1 MENEEKLLDYLK
13 RATADLREARRRLRD
28 AERRENEPIA
38 IVGMSCR
45 FPGDVTSPNDLWA
58 LVSQGREGVT
68 DFPRN
73 RGWDVQGLYDP
84 EPGKPGHTYAKAG
97 GFLHDAADF
106 DAEFFSMGPREALAT
121 DPQQRLLLE
130 ASWEAIERAG
140 IDPSSLKGSQTG
152 VFAGVMYHDY
162 ASRLPAIP
170 DELQGYIGNGNTGSV
185 VSGRVAYALGL
196 EGPAV
201 SVDTACSSSLVALH
215 WAIQALRRGECTLA
229 LAGGVTVMPTAETF
243 VEFSQQRGLAADGR
257 IKAFAEAADGTAWG
271 EGVGVLLV
279 ERLSDA
285 QRNGHQVLAV
295 VRGSAVNQ
303 DGASN
308 GLTAP
313 NGPSQQRVIRAALAN
328 AGLSASDVDAVEAHG
343 TGTTL
348 GDPIEAQALLATYGQ
363 ERLEG
368 RPLWLGSVKSNLGH
382 TQAAAGVAGI
392 IKMVQAMRHGVLPK
406 TLHVDEPSSHV
417 DWSAGEVE
425 LLTESRAWE
434 SADGAPRRAGVSSF
448 GISGTNAH
456 VILEE
461 APAVEAGTSETG
473 TGWPSGVPVP
483 WVVSGRTAEAL
494 RAQAQRLH
502 RLAVDSD
509 RSPVDIGFSLAS
521 SRAVLDRRVAL
532 FGANRTELLVA
543 LEALIADESGE
554 RGDAVS
560 EGKSAFLFTGQG
572 SQRVGMAAGLAVA
585 FPVFAAALDEV
596 CGLLD
601 AQGVFERP
609 LREVIAGEGAEG
621 LLNQTVYTQ
630 SALFAVEVALFRLVE
645 SLGVRPDYLAGHSV
659 GEIAAAHVAGVFS
672 LEDACRMVVARGR
685 LMQALPAGGVMV
697 AVRASEADVLPLL
710 AGREAEV
717 GIAAVNGPS
726 SVVISGAK
734 PAVDKVVE
742 VLVERGIAAIPLS
755 VSHAFHSPLMDPM
768 LEEFGQVVRGLS
780 FSEPRLAIVSNVTGQ
795 LAQAADLT
803 NPEYWVRHVRQPV
816 RFADGI
822 RALES
827 AGVTT
832 YLELGPDGVLSAM
845 AQACLDK
852 PENALLTPVLRR
864 DRDEPTTF
872 LAALGAVFE
881 AGVDVDWAGLFTGTG
896 AQRVDLPTYAF
907 QREHYWLDAGPA
919 AIGDATAHGLTATP
933 HPLLS
938 AVLDFPDSD
947 GLVLTGRLGLDT
959 HPWLGDHAVFGTVIL
974 PGSAFVEMAIQA
986 TEQAGRTVVEELTI
1000 GAPLVIPPTGGVRV
1014 KVVVGASDEV
1024 GKQSLTVY
1032 SQAVD
1037 GDVTAPWARHAEGVV
1052 GDEAEEGE
1060 PYDLTVW
1067 PPEGAEEVSIGDAYE
1082 GLVGRG
1088 YGYGPVFQGL
1098 RRAWLRND
1106 REMFAEVSLPAQARG
1121 DGEACGLHPALLDS
1135 AFHAS
1140 LFVEPGGPSVPRLP
1154 FSWHGI
1160 RLYAAGATTVR
1171 VRCDSNGPDTAQVDI
1186 ADATGAPVVSVH
1198 HLVAPPISDDQ
1209 LRLAGSESTDNLF
1222 RPTWQ
1227 EAPAYPSA
1235 PEEGARRWAIAGS
1248 AGASWE
1254 AVARRTLDAYEDVAT
1269 LAAAVDDGAAVPDIV
1284 LLPCPP
1290 AGSVDG
1296 ADVPTE
1302 LRAVAGRMLAE
1313 VRAWLADERFASSR
1327 LVVVTSGAVSTAAG
1341 AAADGAVDLVTGPL
1355 WGLVRSVQAEN
1366 PDRLSLIDWDGGRG
1380 TSSALRSA
1388 VLSGEPESAVRGG
1401 VVLLPRLVRTPAP
1414 VEGADQEVFR
1424 PDGTVLVTGG
1434 TGGLGA
1440 LVARHVVER
1449 HGVRHLL
1456 LVSRRGPDAPG
1467 AEELRKALVA
1477 AGAET
1482 VAIQACDVSDRD
1494 ALAAL
1499 LDAGEA
1505 GGRRPPL
1512 TGVIHTAGIA
1522 DNGVVE
1528 TQTPERLDGVLRP
1541 KADAAWHLHE
1551 LTRDMDLS
1559 AFVLFSSSAGLLVG
1573 GGQATYATAN
1583 VFLDA
1588 LAAHRRAAGLPAVS
1602 LAWGLWA
1609 STDGMAGQ
1617 MGAADLQRMH
1627 RLGMPPLETE
1637 EALRLFD
1644 VAVGFDEAVLVPIRL
1659 DLAALANRT
1668 DDLPA
1673 VLRGMGRARTRRPTR
1688 KAAVTAA
1695 PSRGLA
1701 ERLGGLSEAERARQ
1715 LHTIVREHV
1724 AGVLGHASGDA
1735 VAPDRA
1741 FKDMGFDSLAA
1752 VELRNLLNKATGLR
1766 LPTTLVFDFPSP
1778 AALVDHLVTELAP
1791 VDAAP
1796 RSLEAQLELLEA
1808 TLAQAGPEDD
1818 HAAVTAR
1825 LKGLLRRLTE
1835 HQAGSGGQ
1843 VSAQQFDEATDD
1855 ELFDFLDNELGIS

>member
-28 AERRENEPIA
+28 AERRENEPVA

-45 FPGDVTSPNDLWA
+45 FPGDVGSPDDLWTM
-58 LVSQGREGVT
+58 VSRGRDGIT
-68 DFPRN
+68 GFPED
-73 RGWDVQGLYDP
+73 RGWDTEGLYDP
-84 EPGKPGHTYAKAG
+84 EPGTPGRTYSRSG

-162 ASRLPAIP
+162 ASRLPVIP

-215 WAIQALRRGECTLA
+215 WAIQALRRGECSLA
-229 LAGGVTVMPTAETF
+229 LAGGVTVMPTPETF

-285 QRNGHQVLAV
+285 QRNGHQILAV

-328 AGLSASDVDAVEAHG
+328 AGLSAADVDVVEAHG

-363 ERLEG
+363 ERPEG

-382 TQAAAGVAGI
+382 TQAAAGVASI

-406 TLHVDEPSSHV
+406 TLHVDAPSSHV

-425 LLTESRAWE
+425 LLTESRPWE
-434 SADGAPRRAGVSSF
+434 VSEGAPRRAGVSSF

-456 VILEE
+456 VIIEE
-461 APAVEAGTSETG
+461 APSVEAEVVAGE
-473 TGWPSGVPVP
+473 WPSGVPVP
-483 WVVSGRTAEAL
+483 WVVSGRTGEAL
-494 RAQAQRLH
+494 REQARRL
-502 RLAVDSD
+502 RQLALGSD
-509 RSPVDIGFSLAS
+509 HLPVDLGFSLAS
-521 SRAVLDRRVAL
+521 SRAVLDHRVAL
-532 FGANRTELLVA
+532 LGANRTELLVA
-543 LEALIADESGE
+543 LEELIADESGE
-554 RGDAVS
+554 RGAVAA
-560 EGKSAFLFTGQG
+560 EGRTAFLFTGQG
-572 SQRVGMAAGLAVA
+572 AQRVGMAEGLAAA
-585 FPVFAAALDEV
+585 FPVFATALDEV
-596 CGLLD
+596 CELLD
-601 AQGVFERP
+601 TEGAFVRP
-609 LREVIAGEGAEG
+609 LREVIKDSGE

-672 LEDACRMVVARGR
+672 LADACHLVVTRGR

-697 AVRASEADVLPLL
+697 AVRAAEADVLPLL
-710 AGREAEV
+710 AGREDEV
-717 GIAAVNGPS
+717 GIAAVNGPA
-726 SVVISGAK
+726 SVVISGAEA
-734 PAVDKVVE
+734 AVEKVVA
-742 VLVERGIAAIPLS
+742 VLEEKGIGAVRLS
-755 VSHAFHSPLMDPM
+755 VSHAFHSPLMEPM
-768 LEEFGQVVRGLS
+768 LEEFGQVVSGLV
-780 FSEPRLAIVSNVTGQ
+780 FSEPRIAIVSNVSGG
-795 LAQAADLT
+795 LAAAGELT
-803 NPEYWVRHVRQPV
+803 DPEYWVRHVRQAV
-816 RFADGI
+816 RFADGV
-822 RALES
+822 RALED

-832 YLELGPDGVLSAM
+832 YLELGPDGILTAM
-845 AQACLDK
+845 AQACLEE
-852 PENALLTPVLRR
+852 PENALLVPALRR
-864 DRDEPTTF
+864 ERDEPATF
-872 LAALGAVFE
+872 LTALGALFE
-881 AGVDVDWAGLFTGTG
+881 AGVDVHWAALFAGTG
-896 AQRVDLPTYAF
+896 ARRVDLPTYAF
-907 QREHYWLDAGPA
+907 QRERYWLDAVAGVG
-919 AIGDATAHGLTATP
+919 GDAAAHGLTATS

-938 AVLDFPDSD
+938 AVLDLPDSD

-974 PGSAFVEMAIQA
+974 PGSAFVELAVQA
-986 TEQAGRTVVEELTI
+986 TEHAGRTVVEELTI
-1000 GAPLVIPPTGGVRV
+1000 GAPLVIPPSGGVRV
-1014 KVVVGASDEV
+1014 KVVVGASDET

-1032 SQAVD
+1032 SQTVD
-1037 GDVTAPWARHAEGVV
+1037 GDATGLWTRHAEGVV
-1052 GDEAEEGE
+1052 GDEAPEGE

-1067 PPEGAEEVSIGDAYE
+1067 PPEGAEEVPIGDAYD

-1098 RRAWLRND
+1098 RRAWVRND
-1106 REMFAEVSLPAQARG
+1106 REMFAEVALPAQARG
-1121 DGEACGLHPALLDS
+1121 DAEACGLHPALLDS

-1140 LFVEPGGPSVPRLP
+1140 LFVEPGGPDVPRLP

-1160 RLYAAGATTVR
+1160 RLHAAGATTVR

-1209 LRLAGSESTDNLF
+1209 LRLAGSASTDNLF
-1222 RPTWQ
+1222 RPAWQ
-1227 EAPAYPSA
+1227 QAPAYPSA
-1235 PEEGARRWAIAGS
+1235 SGDAGRH
-1248 AGASWE
+1248 W
-1254 AVARRTLDAYEDVAT
+1254 AVAGPAETWAAVASRTLTPYPDVSA
-1269 LAAAVDDGAAVPDIV
+1269 LVAAVDGGAAVPDVV

-1290 AGSVDG
+1290 SGAADG
-1296 ADVPTE
+1296 GDVPAR
-1302 LRAVAGRMLAE
+1302 LRAAAGRTLAGIQT
-1313 VRAWLADERFASSR
+1313 WLADERFASAR
-1327 LVVVTSGAVSTAAG
+1327 LVVLTSGAVSTAP
-1341 AAADGAVDLVTGPL
+1341 AAADGAADLVAGPL
-1355 WGLVRSVQAEN
+1355 WGLVRSVQAEH
-1366 PDRLSLIDWDGGRG
+1366 PDRLTLIDWDAARG
-1380 TSSALRSA
+1380 TAGALRAA
-1388 VLSGEPESAVRGG
+1388 VLSGEPEAAVRDG
-1401 VVLLPRLVRTPAP
+1401 VVLLPRLVRTAAPA
-1414 VEGADQEVFR
+1414 EETDGGVFR
-1424 PDGTVLVTGG
+1424 GDGTVLVTGG

-1440 LVARHVVER
+1440 LVARHLVER

-1456 LVSRRGPDAPG
+1456 LVSRRGPQAPG
-1467 AEELRKALVA
+1467 AEELRRALLA

-1482 VAIQACDVSDRD
+1482 VAVEGCDVSDRA

-1499 LDAGEA
+1499 LDDTG
-1505 GGRRPPL
+1505 RPPL
-1512 TGVIHTAGIA
+1512 TGVVHTAGVA

-1551 LTRDMDLS
+1551 LTRDRDLD

-1573 GGQATYATAN
+1573 GGQAPYATAN

-1588 LAAHRRAAGLPAVS
+1588 LAVHRRAAGLPAVS

-1637 EALRLFD
+1637 EALRLLD
-1644 VAVGFDEAVLVPIRL
+1644 VALGSGEPVLVPIRL

-1673 VLRGMGRARTRRPTR
+1673 VLRGMGRARTRRPAR
-1688 KAAVTAA
+1688 KAAAAAA
-1695 PSRGLA
+1695 PARGLA
-1701 ERLGGLSEAERARQ
+1701 DRLGGLSEAERARQ
-1715 LHTIVREHV
+1715 LHLLVREHV

-1735 VAPDRA
+1735 VVPDRA

-1778 AALVDHLVTELAP
+1778 AALVDHLVTALAP
-1791 VDAAP
+1791 ADAAP
-1796 RSLEAQLELLEA
+1796 KSLEAQFELLEA
-1808 TLAQAGPEDD
+1808 TLAQASPEDD
-1818 HAAVTAR
+1818 HTAVAAR
-1825 LKGLLRRLTE
+1825 LKGLLRRVTE
-1835 HQAGSGGQ
+1835 LQAGTGAT

>member
-28 AERRENEPIA
+28 AERRENEPVA

-45 FPGDVTSPNDLWA
+45 FPGDVGSPDDLWTM
-58 LVSQGREGVT
+58 VSRGRDGIT
-68 DFPRN
+68 GFPED
-73 RGWDVQGLYDP
+73 RGWDTEGLYDP
-84 EPGKPGHTYAKAG
+84 EPGTPGRTYSRSG

-162 ASRLPAIP
+162 ASRLPVIP

-215 WAIQALRRGECTLA
+215 WAIQALRRGECSLA
-229 LAGGVTVMPTAETF
+229 LAGGVTVMPTPETF

-285 QRNGHQVLAV
+285 QRNGHQILAV

-328 AGLSASDVDAVEAHG
+328 AGLSAADVDAVEAHG

-363 ERLEG
+363 ERPEG

-382 TQAAAGVAGI
+382 TQAAAGVASI
-392 IKMVQAMRHGVLPK
+392 IKMVQAMRNGVLPK
-406 TLHVDEPSSHV
+406 TLHVDAPSSHV

-425 LLTESRAWE
+425 LLTESRPWE
-434 SADGAPRRAGVSSF
+434 VSEGAPRRAGVSSF

-456 VILEE
+456 VIIEE
-461 APAVEAGTSETG
+461 APSVEVEVAAGE
-473 TGWPSGVPVP
+473 WPSGVPVP
-483 WVVSGRTAEAL
+483 WVVSGRTGEAL
-494 RAQAQRLH
+494 REQARRL
-502 RLAVDSD
+502 RQLALGSGHL
-509 RSPVDIGFSLAS
+509 PVDLGFSLAS
-521 SRAVLDRRVAL
+521 SRAVLDHRVAL
-532 FGANRTELLVA
+532 LGANRTELLVA
-543 LEALIADESGE
+543 LEELIADESGE
-554 RGDAVS
+554 RGAVAA
-560 EGKSAFLFTGQG
+560 EGRTAFLFTGQG
-572 SQRVGMAAGLAVA
+572 AQRVGMAEGLAAA
-585 FPVFAAALDEV
+585 FPVFATALDEV
-596 CGLLD
+596 CALLD
-601 AQGVFERP
+601 AEGAFVRP
-609 LREVIAGEGAEG
+609 LREVIKDSGE

-672 LEDACRMVVARGR
+672 LADACHLVVTRGR

-697 AVRASEADVLPLL
+697 AVRAAEADVLPLL
-710 AGREAEV
+710 AGREDEV
-717 GIAAVNGPS
+717 GIAAVNGPAS
-726 SVVISGAK
+726 LVISGAEA
-734 PAVDKVVE
+734 AVEKIVA
-742 VLVERGIAAIPLS
+742 VLEEKGIGAVRLS
-755 VSHAFHSPLMDPM
+755 VSHAFHSPLMEPM
-768 LEEFGQVVRGLS
+768 LEEFGQVVSGLV
-780 FSEPRLAIVSNVTGQ
+780 FSEPRIAIVSNVSGG
-795 LAQAADLT
+795 LAAAGELT
-803 NPEYWVRHVRQPV
+803 DPEYWVRHVRQAV
-816 RFADGI
+816 RFADGV
-822 RALES
+822 RALEA
-827 AGVTT
+827 AGVTS
-832 YLELGPDGVLSAM
+832 YLELGPDGILTAM
-845 AQACLDK
+845 AQACLEE
-852 PENALLTPVLRR
+852 PENALLVPALRR
-864 DRDEPTTF
+864 ERDEPATF
-872 LAALGAVFE
+872 LTALGVLFE
-881 AGVDVDWAGLFTGTG
+881 AGVGVDWAELFAGTG
-896 AQRVDLPTYAF
+896 ARRVDLPTYAF
-907 QREHYWLDAGPA
+907 QRERYWLDAVAGVG
-919 AIGDATAHGLTATP
+919 GDAAAHGLTATS

-938 AVLDFPDSD
+938 AVLDLPDSD

-974 PGSAFVEMAIQA
+974 PGSAFVELAVQA
-986 TEQAGRTVVEELTI
+986 TEHAGRTVVEELTI
-1000 GAPLVIPPTGGVRV
+1000 GAPLVIPPSGGVRV
-1014 KVVVGASDEV
+1014 KVVVGASDET

-1032 SQAVD
+1032 SQTVD
-1037 GDVTAPWARHAEGVV
+1037 GDATGLWTRHAEGVV
-1052 GDEAEEGE
+1052 GDEAPEGE

-1067 PPEGAEEVSIGDAYE
+1067 PPEGAEEVPIGDAYD

-1098 RRAWLRND
+1098 RRAWVRND
-1106 REMFAEVSLPAQARG
+1106 REMFAEVALPAQARG
-1121 DGEACGLHPALLDS
+1121 DAEACGLHPALLDS

-1140 LFVEPGGPSVPRLP
+1140 LFVEPGGPDVPRLP

-1160 RLYAAGATTVR
+1160 RLHAAGATTVR

-1209 LRLAGSESTDNLF
+1209 LRLAGSASTDNLF
-1222 RPTWQ
+1222 RPAWQ
-1227 EAPAYPSA
+1227 QAPAYPSA
-1235 PEEGARRWAIAGS
+1235 SGDAGRH
-1248 AGASWE
+1248 W
-1254 AVARRTLDAYEDVAT
+1254 AVAGPAETWAAVAGRTLTPYPDVSA
-1269 LAAAVDDGAAVPDIV
+1269 LVAAVDGGAAVPDVV

-1290 AGSVDG
+1290 SGAADG
-1296 ADVPTE
+1296 GDVPAR
-1302 LRAVAGRMLAE
+1302 LRAAAGRTLAGIQT
-1313 VRAWLADERFASSR
+1313 WLADERFASAR
-1327 LVVVTSGAVSTAAG
+1327 LVVLTSGAVSTAP
-1341 AAADGAVDLVTGPL
+1341 AAADGAADLVAGPL
-1355 WGLVRSVQAEN
+1355 WGLVRSVQAEH
-1366 PDRLSLIDWDGGRG
+1366 PDRLTLIDWDAARG
-1380 TSSALRSA
+1380 TAGALRAA
-1388 VLSGEPESAVRGG
+1388 VLSGEPEAAVRDG
-1401 VVLLPRLVRTPAP
+1401 VVLLPRLVRTAAPA
-1414 VEGADQEVFR
+1414 EETDGGVFR
-1424 PDGTVLVTGG
+1424 GDGTVLVTGG

-1440 LVARHVVER
+1440 LVARHLVER

-1456 LVSRRGPDAPG
+1456 LVSRRGPQAPG
-1467 AEELRKALVA
+1467 AEELRRALLA

-1482 VAIQACDVSDRD
+1482 VAVEGCDVSDRA
-1494 ALAAL
+1494 ALAVL
-1499 LDAGEA
+1499 LDDTG
-1505 GGRRPPL
+1505 RPPL
-1512 TGVIHTAGIA
+1512 TGVVHTAGVA

-1528 TQTPERLDGVLRP
+1528 TQTQERLDGVLRP

-1551 LTRDMDLS
+1551 LTRDRDLD

-1573 GGQATYATAN
+1573 GGQAPYATAN

-1588 LAAHRRAAGLPAVS
+1588 LAVHRRAAGLPAVS

-1637 EALRLFD
+1637 EALRLLD
-1644 VAVGFDEAVLVPIRL
+1644 VALGSGEPVLVPIRL

-1673 VLRGMGRARTRRPTR
+1673 VLRGMGRARTRRPAR
-1688 KAAVTAA
+1688 KAAAAAAA
-1695 PSRGLA
+1695 PARGLA
-1701 ERLGGLSEAERARQ
+1701 DRLGGLSEAERARQ
-1715 LHTIVREHV
+1715 LHLLVREHV

-1735 VAPDRA
+1735 VVPDRA

-1778 AALVDHLVTELAP
+1778 AALVDHLVTALAP
-1791 VDAAP
+1791 ADAAP
-1796 RSLEAQLELLEA
+1796 KSLEAQFELLEA
-1808 TLAQAGPEDD
+1808 TLAQASPEDD
-1818 HAAVTAR
+1818 HTAVAAR
-1825 LKGLLRRLTE
+1825 LKGLLRRVTE
-1835 HQAGSGGQ
+1835 LQAGTGAT

>member
-28 AERRENEPIA
+28 AERRENEPVA

-45 FPGDVTSPNDLWA
+45 FPGDVGSPDDLWTM
-58 LVSQGREGVT
+58 VSRGRDGIT
-68 DFPRN
+68 GFPED
-73 RGWDVQGLYDP
+73 RGWDTEGLYDP
-84 EPGKPGHTYAKAG
+84 EPGTPGRTYSRSG

-162 ASRLPAIP
+162 ASRLPVIP

-215 WAIQALRRGECTLA
+215 WAIQALRRGECSLA
-229 LAGGVTVMPTAETF
+229 LAGGVTVMPTPETF

-285 QRNGHQVLAV
+285 QRNGHQILAV

-328 AGLSASDVDAVEAHG
+328 AGLSAADVDAVEAHG

-363 ERLEG
+363 ERPEG

-382 TQAAAGVAGI
+382 TQAAAGVASI

-406 TLHVDEPSSHV
+406 TLHVDAPSSHV

-434 SADGAPRRAGVSSF
+434 VAEGAPRRAGVSSF

-456 VILEE
+456 VIIEE
-461 APAVEAGTSETG
+461 APSVEAEVTVGE
-473 TGWPSGVPVP
+473 WPSGVPVP
-483 WVVSGRTAEAL
+483 WVVSGRTGEAL
-494 RAQAQRLH
+494 REQARRLR
-502 RLAVDSD
+502 RLALGSD
-509 RSPVDIGFSLAS
+509 HLPVDLGFSLAS
-521 SRAVLDRRVAL
+521 SRAVLDHRVAL
-532 FGANRTELLVA
+532 LGANRTELLVA
-543 LEALIADESGE
+543 LEELIADESGE
-554 RGDAVS
+554 RGAVAA

-572 SQRVGMAAGLAVA
+572 AQRAGMAEGLSAA
-585 FPVFAAALDEV
+585 FPVFATALDEV
-596 CGLLD
+596 CELLD
-601 AQGVFERP
+601 AEGAFVRP
-609 LREVIAGEGAEG
+609 LREVIKDSGE

-672 LEDACRMVVARGR
+672 LADACHLVVARGR
-685 LMQALPAGGVMV
+685 LMQALPSGGVMV
-697 AVRASEADVLPLL
+697 AVRAAEADVLPLL
-710 AGREAEV
+710 AGREDEI
-717 GIAAVNGPS
+717 GIAAVNGPA
-726 SVVISGAK
+726 SVVISGAEA
-734 PAVDKVVE
+734 AVEKVVA
-742 VLVERGIAAIPLS
+742 VLEEKGIGAVRLS
-755 VSHAFHSPLMDPM
+755 VSHAFHSPLMEPM
-768 LEEFGQVVRGLS
+768 LEEFGQVVSGLV
-780 FSEPRLAIVSNVTGQ
+780 FSEPRIAIVSNVSGG
-795 LAQAADLT
+795 LAAAGELT
-803 NPEYWVRHVRQPV
+803 DPEYWVRHVRQAV
-816 RFADGI
+816 RFADGV
-822 RALES
+822 RALEA
-827 AGVTT
+827 AGVTS

-845 AQACLDK
+845 AQASLEE
-852 PENALLTPVLRR
+852 PENALLVPALRR
-864 DRDEPTTF
+864 ERDEPTTF
-872 LAALGAVFE
+872 LTALGALFE
-881 AGVDVDWAGLFTGTG
+881 AGVDVDWAALFAGTG
-896 AQRVDLPTYAF
+896 ARRVDLPTYAF
-907 QREHYWLDAGPA
+907 QRERYWLDAVAGVG
-919 AIGDATAHGLTATP
+919 GDAAAHGLTATS

-938 AVLDFPDSD
+938 AVLDLPDSD

-974 PGSAFVEMAIQA
+974 PGSAFVELAVQA
-986 TEQAGRTVVEELTI
+986 TEHAGRTVVEELTI
-1000 GAPLVIPPTGGVRV
+1000 GAPLVIPPSGGVRV
-1014 KVVVGASDEV
+1014 KVVVGASDET

-1032 SQAVD
+1032 SQTAD
-1037 GDVTAPWARHAEGVV
+1037 GDATGTWTRHAEGVV
-1052 GDEAEEGE
+1052 GDEAPEGE

-1067 PPEGAEEVSIGDAYE
+1067 PPEGAEEVPIGDAYD

-1098 RRAWLRND
+1098 RRAWVRND
-1106 REMFAEVSLPAQARG
+1106 REMFAEVALPAQARG
-1121 DGEACGLHPALLDS
+1121 DAEACGLHPALLDS

-1140 LFVEPGGPSVPRLP
+1140 LFVEPGGPDVPRLP

-1160 RLYAAGATTVR
+1160 RLHAAGATTVR

-1209 LRLAGSESTDNLF
+1209 LRLAGSAATDNLF
-1222 RPTWQ
+1222 LPAWQ
-1227 EAPAYPSA
+1227 QPPAYPSA
-1235 PEEGARRWAIAGS
+1235 SGDAGRHWAVAGS
-1248 AGASWE
+1248 AETWA
-1254 AVARRTLDAYEDVAT
+1254 AVAGRTLTPYPDVPA
-1269 LAAAVDDGAAVPDIV
+1269 LVAAVDGGAAVPDVV

-1290 AGSVDG
+1290 TGAADG
-1296 ADVPTE
+1296 TDVPAR
-1302 LRAVAGRMLAE
+1302 LRAAAGRTLAGIQT
-1313 VRAWLADERFASSR
+1313 WLADERFASAR
-1327 LVVVTSGAVSTAAG
+1327 LVVLTSGAVSTAP
-1341 AAADGAVDLVTGPL
+1341 AAADGAADLVAGPL
-1355 WGLVRSVQAEN
+1355 WGLVRSVQAEH
-1366 PDRLSLIDWDGGRG
+1366 PDRLTLIDWDAARG
-1380 TSSALRSA
+1380 TAGALRAA
-1388 VLSGEPESAVRGG
+1388 VLSGEPEAAVRDG
-1401 VVLLPRLVRTPAP
+1401 VVLLPRLVRTAAPA
-1414 VEGADQEVFR
+1414 EETGGGVFR
-1424 PDGTVLVTGG
+1424 GDGTVLVTGG

-1440 LVARHVVER
+1440 LVARHLVER

-1456 LVSRRGPDAPG
+1456 LVSRRGPQAPG
-1467 AEELRKALVA
+1467 AEELRRALLA

-1482 VAIQACDVSDRD
+1482 VAVEGCDVSDRA

-1499 LDAGEA
+1499 LDDTG
-1505 GGRRPPL
+1505 RPPL
-1512 TGVIHTAGIA
+1512 TGVVHTAGVA

-1551 LTRDMDLS
+1551 LTRDRDLD

-1573 GGQATYATAN
+1573 GGQAPYATAN

-1588 LAAHRRAAGLPAVS
+1588 LAVHRRAAGLPAVS

-1637 EALRLFD
+1637 EALRLLD
-1644 VAVGFDEAVLVPIRL
+1644 VALGSGEPVLVPIRL

-1673 VLRGMGRARTRRPTR
+1673 VLRGMGRARTRRPAR
-1688 KAAVTAA
+1688 KAAAAAA
-1695 PSRGLA
+1695 PARGLA
-1701 ERLGGLSEAERARQ
+1701 DRLGGLSEAERARQ
-1715 LHTIVREHV
+1715 LHLLVREHV

-1735 VAPDRA
+1735 VVPDRA

-1778 AALVDHLVTELAP
+1778 AALVDHLVTALAP
-1791 VDAAP
+1791 ADAAP
-1796 RSLEAQLELLEA
+1796 KSLEAQFELLEA
-1808 TLAQAGPEDD
+1808 TLAQASPEDD
-1818 HAAVTAR
+1818 HTAVAAR
-1825 LKGLLRRLTE
+1825 LKGLLRRVTE
-1835 HQAGSGGQ
+1835 LQAGTGAT